1 MSIAEFDI
9 AELMA
14 KARATIKEKDDA
26 AAAVATRAKPK
37 LTIAKATA
45 SSRRVGA
52 PAPAPS
58 FLETAASAVG
68 AAATYSLRGI
78 TGINPVGKVPT
89 DEELKDFYKRRK
101 KHPERYTI
109 DPKGNLVVRS
119 KTGAVE
125 KIYTIPPYRAPTT
138 DELKDLEDTRRTAVK
153 EVEERYEEAIGE
165 LGARMDEYRRGEAS
179 AGDVVAANTRLAAI
193 DAERHTVMFPLREVR
208 AIDGVEVR
216 KVLFDQRDNP
226 NTMTIY
232 MPARR
237 TLTLQ
242 EQYVREGDEVI
253 PEAPV
258 AASGR
263 AMMGGGGAAGSG
275 NHEQSFSQILA
286 NDKGIIAFANPEDNE
301 YGFLS
306 TFWPVEFAVGGTRY
320 FTIEQAVA
328 AEKARAFHE
337 DALRTEILRT
347 RAPRTMRTKANG
359 IIPKSPSETN
369 GMPVPRLDEWEND
382 MRLKILKD
390 ATLAKFRQNSELGD
404 KLILTGDKTLVL
416 ADTREKKD
424 GIGLAL
430 TDPKIANSAEWRGGN
445 NYGKILME
453 VRTALRDER
462 GEGDGAAEG
471 GAMEETITDVAYT
484 RDRERSERGAV
495 INAMQRRGHF

>member
-1 MSIAEFDI
+1 MGINNNPYMPTIKYDAIPTSTATANATPYNNNPRSKTPTDSFVRDPESISGILREKTNTKKTLKTLSRVYHMSIAEFDI

-14 KARATIKEKDDA
+14 KARATIKEKDTA

-37 LTIAKATA
+37 LTIATATA

-52 PAPAPS
+52 PAAAAAPS

-125 KIYTIPPYRAPTT
+125 KIYTIPPYRSPTT
-138 DELKDLEDTRRTAVK
+138 DELKELEDTRRTAVK
-153 EVEERYEEAIGE
+153 EVEERYEDAIGE
-165 LGARMDEYRRGEAS
+165 LSARMDEYRRGEAS

-242 EQYVREGDEVI
+242 EQYVREGDEVM

-258 AASGR
+258 AA
-263 AMMGGGGAAGSG
+263 
-275 NHEQSFSQILA
+275 
-286 NDKGIIAFANPEDNE
+286 
-301 YGFLS
+301 
-306 TFWPVEFAVGGTRY
+306 
-320 FTIEQAVA
+320 
-328 AEKARAFHE
+328 
-337 DALRTEILRT
+337 
-347 RAPRTMRTKANG
+347 
-359 IIPKSPSETN
+359 
-369 GMPVPRLDEWEND
+369 
-382 MRLKILKD
+382 
-390 ATLAKFRQNSELGD
+390 
-404 KLILTGDKTLVL
+404 
-416 ADTREKKD
+416 
-424 GIGLAL
+424 
-430 TDPKIANSAEWRGGN
+430 
-445 NYGKILME
+445 
-453 VRTALRDER
+453 
-462 GEGDGAAEG
+462 EG
-471 GAMEETITDVAYT
+471 G
-484 RDRERSERGAV
+484 
-495 INAMQRRGHF
+495 Q

>member
-14 KARATIKEKDDA
+14 KARATIKEKDTA

-37 LTIAKATA
+37 LTIATATA

-52 PAPAPS
+52 PAAAAAPS

-125 KIYTIPPYRAPTT
+125 KIYTIPPYRSPTT
-138 DELKDLEDTRRTAVK
+138 DELKELEDTRRTAVK
-153 EVEERYEEAIGE
+153 EVEERYEDAIGE
-165 LGARMDEYRRGEAS
+165 LSARMDEYRRGEAS

-242 EQYVREGDEVI
+242 EQYVREGDEVM

-258 AASGR
+258 AA
-263 AMMGGGGAAGSG
+263 
-275 NHEQSFSQILA
+275 
-286 NDKGIIAFANPEDNE
+286 
-301 YGFLS
+301 
-306 TFWPVEFAVGGTRY
+306 
-320 FTIEQAVA
+320 
-328 AEKARAFHE
+328 
-337 DALRTEILRT
+337 
-347 RAPRTMRTKANG
+347 
-359 IIPKSPSETN
+359 
-369 GMPVPRLDEWEND
+369 
-382 MRLKILKD
+382 
-390 ATLAKFRQNSELGD
+390 
-404 KLILTGDKTLVL
+404 
-416 ADTREKKD
+416 
-424 GIGLAL
+424 
-430 TDPKIANSAEWRGGN
+430 
-445 NYGKILME
+445 
-453 VRTALRDER
+453 
-462 GEGDGAAEG
+462 EG
-471 GAMEETITDVAYT
+471 G
-484 RDRERSERGAV
+484 
-495 INAMQRRGHF
+495 Q